1 MKPLILRL
9 EPPWHSSWLTP
20 HKADLES
27 AAVIIARSCNFHK
40 TNLTGSEST
49 YSPVGF
55 NILAFSTSSLFPFCC
70 SVTVFEMTYV
80 I

>member
-9 EPPWHSSWLTP
+9 EHTWHSSWLTP

-27 AAVIIARSCNFHK
+27 IAVIIARSCNFHK
-40 TNLTGSEST
+40 TNLAGWDSIW
-49 YSPVGF
+49 SPVGF
-55 NILAFSTSSLFPFCC
+55 NILTLPTSSIYFFVC
-70 SVTVFEMTYV
+70 SVTLFEMTSV